1 MARTTD
7 TKHGSH
13 GDSAMA
19 IWAVH
24 KIRVTVFCSFYSN
37 RYRNCCLM
45 LFGCTPQTHEKPWS
59 KMTYNAF
66 KMLGLIPEVR
76 SLGLRSTVTS
86 HNTRYSPLEPGRAGA
101 GGWLGMSL
109 LSVAGWRGDGEMWS
123 DELSGHWPRY

>member
-1 MARTTD
+1 MGATATQRWQY
-7 TKHGSH
+7 K
-13 GDSAMA
+13 
-19 IWAVH
+19 IR
-24 KIRVTVFCSFYSN
+24 KIRVTVFCQGTKIAVSCF
-37 RYRNCCLM
+37 L
-45 LFGCTPQTHEKPWS
+45 GIPPQTDEKTWS